1 MIFGF
6 QPTSTG
12 QKNPGGPVF
21 FFWPFFANTKQ
32 APPNQ
37 PIESRVVLGS
47 YFVQAT
53 PRAAPEEE
61 EEEEGK
67 AQGGTT
73 DGERPSVKWREDPEV
88 QEVPEAWRTLVFPGR
103 FLKKQRV

>member
-1 MIFGF
+1 MDR
-6 QPTSTG
+6 
-12 QKNPGGPVF
+12 F
-21 FFWPFFANTKQ
+21 FFFPAIFLRIQKPG
-32 APPNQ
+32 PPKQ
-37 PIESRVVLGS
+37 PIESRVVLGILE
-47 YFVQAT
+47 AAA
-53 PRAAPEEE
+53 RAAPEE

-103 FLKKQRV
+103 F